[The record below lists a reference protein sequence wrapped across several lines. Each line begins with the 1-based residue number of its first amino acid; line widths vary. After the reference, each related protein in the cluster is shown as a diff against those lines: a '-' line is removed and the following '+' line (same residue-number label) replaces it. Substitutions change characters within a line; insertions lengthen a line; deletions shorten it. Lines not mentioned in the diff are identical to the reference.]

1 MGLPPWAGARGSGG
15 PSVASFLK
23 LINCLPVPAPQA
35 KPLPL
40 PVSLACLRSRKMHPQ
55 MELINS
61 LNLHPVV
68 PKNSETLKFE
78 RETDEHSAKRKA
90 AGKEGLKQE
99 FKAALA
105 RLPVR
110 QADACAGSPTIIQR
124 EDTEN
129 SEESDGSWGKP
140 GDLAADEVSKEAI
153 HKQGASTEP
162 SKNSGPA
169 ADVASKE
176 SMPVS
181 YTNSEPGSKPG
192 TKPGSSND
200 HAVFQRK
207 PHW

>member
-1 MGLPPWAGARGSGG
+1 MPALPRRPPPEAVARGSGG

-23 LINCLPVPAPQA
+23 LINCLPVPVSQATPQA
-35 KPLPL
+35 
-40 PVSLACLRSRKMHPQ
+40 M
-55 MELINS
+55 
-61 LNLHPVV
+61 
-68 PKNSETLKFE
+68 
-78 RETDEHSAKRKA
+78 
-90 AGKEGLKQE
+90 
-99 FKAALA
+99 
-105 RLPVR
+105 
-110 QADACAGSPTIIQR
+110 
-124 EDTEN
+124 
-129 SEESDGSWGKP
+129 DGWNKP